1 MEAAHMK
8 KKIIIILTII
18 LLALLLFPIKI
29 EYKDG
34 GSVAYIPALNTYQ
47 VTNYRTLDGLRGTTV
62 RILWFEVYDGS
73 YYLYPKS
80 TDFEN
85 IDFSDVTEINLKN
98 CHNGK
103 ETNITDS
110 EDINSI
116 CTFISS
122 VKGINGWSGRGWSEG
137 SYELIF
143 KDETGNDIL
152 ALAFGDS
159 DVFFYGDDGEGYPV
173 RYYLDGIT
181 LDDVIEFLKI
191 YDIDK

>member
-1 MEAAHMK
+1 MK
-8 KKIIIILTII
+8 KKIIIVLTII
-18 LLALLLFPIKI
+18 LLALLLFPIKT

-34 GSVAYIPALNTYQ
+34 GSVAYVPVLNTYE
-47 VTNYRTLDGLRGTTV
+47 VTDWRTLNGFRGTTV

-73 YYLYPKS
+73 YNLYPQS
-80 TDFEN
+80 VDFEN
-85 IDFSDVTEINLKN
+85 VDFSVVTEINLKN
-98 CHNGK
+98 CHNGQ
-103 ETNITDS
+103 EIYIT
-110 EDINSI
+110 EDKDIGSI
-116 CTFISS
+116 CRFVGS
-122 VKGINGWSGRGWSEG
+122 VKGRFGMSGRGWSEG

-181 LDDVIEFLKI
+181 LDDVIEFLKD
-191 YDIDK
+191 YDIYK